1 MNDRI
6 DSYAGK
12 QKTTNKKMGGIAHLG
27 IIHSVE
33 DLRKTLDRLVKQ
45 REMLLRSNCRELCE
59 GISIAIAE
67 HERILTKA
75 LG

>member
-1 MNDRI
+1 MNGNI
-6 DSYAGK
+6 DSYVEK
-12 QKTTNKKMGGIAHLG
+12 QKTTNKKPGAYAHLG

-67 HERILTKA
+67 HERMLTQS